1 MIGCAGGH
9 PGGICLEFI
18 YAFGIGANGL
28 SINSGD
34 AFNLAV
40 AVLRVGEFEVA
51 TSGGIWVAIRGLT
64 LEPSGAE
71 GIQLGRPVKA
81 CPTSSQAAADARQRP
96 ELQCLNPQSD
106 RGCCKENQVLGTY
119 G

>member
-1 MIGCAGGH
+1 MADVLDLAGRLKVTYL
-9 PGGICLEFI
+9 PGTDRGPKRR
-18 YAFGIGANGL
+18 GL
-28 SINSGD
+28 TRHLT
-34 AFNLAV
+34 A
-40 AVLRVGEFEVA
+40 LRVREFEVA

-71 GIQLGRPVKA
+71 GNQLGRPVKA